1 MKSNKGMGIISL
13 ICIVVVIAIIT
24 GVSVYF
30 ARLKY
35 NEAKVQ
41 TIKTDMLL
49 VQWKVKSYIDSQ
61 IAEKVEINYLGVKI
75 SEVTDNN
82 LINTFK
88 EKNVIDESEYEKY
101 YMLSDEELNQIKS
114 TVSSPEGS
122 YYLVNYD
129 NYEVIITGGCKIS
142 DGEILYKLSDIEKRT
157 SENEE
162 NTEQAQVN
170 EEIPEGEE

>member
-114 TVSSPEGS
+114 
-122 YYLVNYD
+122 
-129 NYEVIITGGCKIS
+129 I
-142 DGEILYKLSDIEKRT
+142 
-157 SENEE
+157 
-162 NTEQAQVN
+162 
-170 EEIPEGEE
+170 

>member
-61 IAEKVEINYLGVKI
+61 IAEKVEINYLGIKI